1 MLAAAPAGAAFRAAR
16 AGSPNLGGDM
26 NRILGQYS
34 EQAYAVMRIVVG
46 LLFTCHGLQKILGL
60 FGGVDQAGG
69 TASFGLIWVAG
80 LIELVGGLCI
90 ATGFQAA
97 IAAFICSGQM
107 AVAYFMA
114 HQGRAFVPLQ
124 NGGGLAVFYCFGFLY
139 IATRG
144 SGIWSLGSGA
154 RA

>member
-1 MLAAAPAGAAFRAAR
+1 MERV
-16 AGSPNLGGDM
+16 LG
-26 NRILGQYS
+26 RYS
-34 EQAYAVMRIVVG
+34 EVAYALLRIVAG
-46 LLFTCHGLQKILGL
+46 FLFACHGAQKILGL
-60 FGGVDQAGG
+60 FGGVDDAGG

-80 LIELVGGLCI
+80 IIELVGGLLI

-97 IAAFICSGQM
+97 TAAFLCSGQM

-114 HQGRAFVPLQ
+114 HQGRALLPIQNEGELAALYSFV
-124 NGGGLAVFYCFGFLY
+124 FLF

-144 SGIWSLGSGA
+144 SGIWSLGSRGGAAGA